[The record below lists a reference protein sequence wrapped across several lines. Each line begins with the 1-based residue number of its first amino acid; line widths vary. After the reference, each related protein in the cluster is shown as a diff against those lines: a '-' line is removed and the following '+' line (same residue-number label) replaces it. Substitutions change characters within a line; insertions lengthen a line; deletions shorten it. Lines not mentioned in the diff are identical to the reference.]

1 MPVDTLLT
9 QRIAELTM
17 HGWDIRSR
25 LEGDYH
31 LSDGAVAA
39 LLDTVDRAARRAFR
53 PDPSLAAHPIRYR
66 FLLDRPESRVLDL
79 VLSDREAEMMHG
91 TATEPPAGRPDVVF
105 RCDGEACVLIMY
117 GRLTPDRAPM
127 VIEGKRPSLRRAS
140 PDVEFRR
147 RRGLRADN
155 VRPPHSRRSIASG
168 RLVVAEGNAELTAD
182 LTNSM

>member
-53 PDPSLAAHPIRYR
+53 PDQSLAAHPIRYR
-66 FLLDRPESRVLDL
+66 FQINGHEQRALDL

-91 TATEPPAGRPDVVF
+91 TATEPPAGQARCHVF
-105 RCDGEACVLIMY
+105 RCDGETCVLIMY
-117 GRLTPDRAPM
+117 GRVTPADCHRIRSPGGGRRQCRTGPAAFGDRF
-127 VIEGKRPSLRRAS
+127 VG
-140 PDVEFRR
+140 
-147 RRGLRADN
+147 G
-155 VRPPHSRRSIASG
+155 
-168 RLVVAEGNAELTAD
+168 
-182 LTNSM
+182 